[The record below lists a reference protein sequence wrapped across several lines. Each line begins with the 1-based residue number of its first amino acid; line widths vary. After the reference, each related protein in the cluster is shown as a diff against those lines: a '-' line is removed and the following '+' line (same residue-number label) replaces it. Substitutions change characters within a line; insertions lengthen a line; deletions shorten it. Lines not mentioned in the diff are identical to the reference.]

1 MGVVYVEGSYEGCGC
16 FRCSTRKP
24 CSSRRNDNCNS
35 NPTIRSLEERIERL
49 EAAVAQNTQQIAQ
62 INSSTGARFA
72 TLEAAVARNTE
83 QIAENN
89 RSSEARFT
97 ELEASV
103 ELNTRRIEA
112 IENGN
117 LTPAEV
123 RAFFEA
129 NEGRVVTVGTTF
141 GTVTGR
147 VTVAGTDVA
156 EILTAEGDVVIT
168 PYRSVETV

>member
-35 NPTIRSLEERIERL
+35 NSTIRSLEERIERL
-49 EAAVAQNTQQIAQ
+49 EAI
-62 INSSTGARFA
+62 
-72 TLEAAVARNTE
+72 VARNTQ

-89 RSSEARFT
+89 RSSEARFAS
-97 ELEASV
+97 LEASV
-103 ELNTRRIEA
+103 ESNTERIVA
-112 IENGN
+112 LENGD

-129 NEGRVVTVGTTF
+129 NEGRVVTIGTTF
-141 GTVTGR
+141 GTVRGR
-147 VTVAGTDVA
+147 ISVAGTDVG

>member
-1 MGVVYVEGSYEGCGC
+1 MGVVYVEGSREGCSC
-16 FRCSTRKP
+16 FRCSTRRP
-24 CSSRRNDNCNS
+24 CSSKSNCDS

-49 EAAVAQNTQQIAQ
+49 EAI
-62 INSSTGARFA
+62 
-72 TLEAAVARNTE
+72 VARNTQ

-89 RSSEARFT
+89 RSTEARFAS
-97 ELEASV
+97 LEVSV
-103 ELNTRRIEA
+103 ERNSQRIEA
-112 IENGN
+112 LENGD

-129 NEGRVVTVGTTF
+129 NVGRVVTVSTTF
-141 GTVTGR
+141 GTVTGS

-156 EILTAEGDVVIT
+156 EILTAEADIVII